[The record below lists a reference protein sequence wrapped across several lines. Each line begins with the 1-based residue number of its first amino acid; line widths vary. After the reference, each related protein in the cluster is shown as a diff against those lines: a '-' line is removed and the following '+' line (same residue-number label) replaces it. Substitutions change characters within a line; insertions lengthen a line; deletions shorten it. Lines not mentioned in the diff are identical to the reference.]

1 MDALLGANE
10 SGPMSLLNIAM
21 LGTVISLALSA
32 ILSWVILPP
41 VRSVLRRGCPT
52 DDGVS
57 FWTRFTILMLFLGP
71 LIVTLVFGVP
81 PSRVAERLTTEDQIL
96 RVATASL
103 VGVFLALTAIGI
115 RMGTLRQPAP
125 PPPAVARRT
134 DDQLIR

>member
-1 MDALLGANE
+1 MDALGVNAE
-10 SGPMSLLNIAM
+10 PMSLLNIA
-21 LGTVISLALSA
+21 LVGTVISVGLSA

-41 VRSVLRRGCPT
+41 VRSVLRRSCPT

-81 PSRVAERLTTEDQIL
+81 TSRVAERLTLDDQIL

-103 VGVFLALTAIGI
+103 VGVFLALAAIGI
-115 RMGTLRQPAP
+115 RMGTLRQPSAP
-125 PPPAVARRT
+125 PAPATRRT